1 MAGWRRLLPLGVCDP
16 EDFWSVELNVS
27 DLMYNTPDGEFMTPE
42 ERFAKIEENL
52 LVTSEMQIRSE
63 RRWKEQIDDL
73 REVVHGIG
81 TAQVTT
87 QKALDHLIERQLIT
101 DATLQSLITS
111 INQFVQ
117 GRGGDGHSS
126 QG

>member
-1 MAGWRRLLPLGVCDP
+1 
-16 EDFWSVELNVS
+16 
-27 DLMYNTPDGEFMTPE
+27 MYNAPDGEFMTPE

-73 REVVHGIG
+73 REVVRGIG
-81 TAQVTT
+81 TAQVKT

-101 DATLQSLITS
+101 DSTLQSLITS

-117 GRGGDGHSS
+117 GRGGNGHS
-126 QG
+126 GLG

>member
-1 MAGWRRLLPLGVCDP
+1 
-16 EDFWSVELNVS
+16 
-27 DLMYNTPDGEFMTPE
+27 MTPE

-63 RRWKEQIDDL
+63 HRWKEQIDDL
-73 REVVHGIG
+73 REVVRGMG
-81 TAQVTT
+81 TAQVKT

-117 GRGGDGHSS
+117 GRGGNGHSS

>member
-1 MAGWRRLLPLGVCDP
+1 
-16 EDFWSVELNVS
+16 
-27 DLMYNTPDGEFMTPE
+27 MTPE

-52 LVTSEMQIRSE
+52 LVTSEIQTRSE
-63 RRWKEQIDDL
+63 RHWKEQIDDL
-73 REVVHGIG
+73 REVVRGIG
-81 TAQVTT
+81 TAQVKT

-117 GRGGDGHSS
+117 GRGGNGHSS

>member
-1 MAGWRRLLPLGVCDP
+1 
-16 EDFWSVELNVS
+16 
-27 DLMYNTPDGEFMTPE
+27 MYNAPDGESMTPE

-73 REVVHGIG
+73 REVVRGIG
-81 TAQVTT
+81 TAQVKT
-87 QKALDHLIERQLIT
+87 QKALDLLIERQLIT
-101 DATLQSLITS
+101 DSTLQSLITS

-117 GRGGDGHSS
+117 GRGGNGHA
-126 QG
+126 G

>member
-1 MAGWRRLLPLGVCDP
+1 LGVCDP

>member
-1 MAGWRRLLPLGVCDP
+1 
-16 EDFWSVELNVS
+16 
-27 DLMYNTPDGEFMTPE
+27 MTPE

-52 LVTSEMQIRSE
+52 LVTSEMQIRSAG
-63 RRWKEQIDDL
+63 RWKEQIDDL
-73 REVVHGIG
+73 REVVRGIG
-81 TAQVTT
+81 TAQVKT

-117 GRGGDGHSS
+117 GRGGNGHSS

>member
-1 MAGWRRLLPLGVCDP
+1 
-16 EDFWSVELNVS
+16 
-27 DLMYNTPDGEFMTPE
+27 MTPA

-63 RRWKEQIDDL
+63 HRWKEQMEDL
-73 REVVHGIG
+73 HDVVRGIG
-81 TAQVTT
+81 TAQVKT

-101 DATLQSLITS
+101 DSTLQSLITS

-117 GRGGDGHSS
+117 GRGGNGHSG